1 MMHVSSLVLKVLL
14 SGYLLGV
21 LIETPVLFFGLS
33 RRYSFGE
40 RIFAG
45 LWLTACTY
53 PIVILVIP
61 YWVNP
66 QTNTLLY
73 ILIAE
78 TFAPLAEC
86 ALFWVLFGKR
96 DLLGQLSMWRD
107 FGAITLANVLSF
119 AAGELLRVV
128 WRF

>member
-1 MMHVSSLVLKVLL
+1 MHASSLVLKVLL
-14 SGYLLGV
+14 SGYLFAV

-33 RRYSFGE
+33 KRHSVRE

-61 YWVNP
+61 YWINP

-73 ILIAE
+73 TFVAE
-78 TFAPLAEC
+78 TFAPMAEC
-86 ALFWVLFGKR
+86 ALFWLIFGR
-96 DLLGQLSMWRD
+96 CDLLGRPAMWRD

-119 AAGELLRVV
+119 AAGEVV
-128 WRF
+128 RSLNM

>member
-1 MMHVSSLVLKVLL
+1 MYLISLVLKVLL
-14 SGYLLGV
+14 PGYLFGV
-21 LIETPVLFFGLS
+21 LIETPVLFVGLS
-33 RRYSFGE
+33 KRHSVGE

-45 LWLTACTY
+45 FWLTACTY

-61 YWVNP
+61 YWLNP

-73 ILIAE
+73 ILVAE

-86 ALFWVLFGKR
+86 ALFWMLFGKR
-96 DLLGQLSMWRD
+96 DLLGRPPMWRD
-107 FGAITLANVLSF
+107 FGVITLANVLSF
-119 AAGELLRVV
+119 AAGEALRGL